1 MPRFQW
7 SSAWRLLHETRVDRL
22 YIFVLSWRRM
32 GLKKKEQ
39 KTREVASGKPTK
51 TRAKRSEISTSIL
64 VRDAIRLR
72 STSR

>member
-1 MPRFQW
+1 
-7 SSAWRLLHETRVDRL
+7 
-22 YIFVLSWRRM
+22 M

-64 VRDAIRLR
+64 VGDAIRLR